1 MIIEMV
7 SVISLINITVR
18 TVLASVEFIIM
29 DTHMS
34 LHFRLTIKSRIA
46 IWFRALEPKIGAFV
60 HFMHLCVEIQTFL
73 NTFIENY
80 GSINVKP

>member
-1 MIIEMV
+1 MV
-7 SVISLINITVR
+7 SVIGPSNITVR
-18 TVLASVEFIIM
+18 TVLASVEFIVM

-34 LHFRLTIKSRIA
+34 LQIRLTNKSRIA
-46 IWFRALEPKIGAFV
+46 IRFRALEPIIGAFV
-60 HFMHLCVEIQTFL
+60 HSMHLCVEIQTFL